1 MVIGTPSPHCDGL
14 PPPHAVV
21 VGVEAQQYPEE
32 TVCEPHLQ
40 EEDITFPS
48 MLQFGVVAV
57 GVGVADAVAEGVGV
71 GLEAIEEA
79 DALGFGVAEV
89 LSVEAAPEAKGVG
102 EVAGSVSVSLPA
114 AAVVEDVNS
123 FAVAV
128 SWMIEVSPDGIV
140 KEGLQVEDFFSV
152 VE

>member
-1 MVIGTPSPHCDGL
+1 MDIQKSLTVSEFL
-14 PPPHAVV
+14 SVV
-21 VGVEAQQYPEE
+21 NELLG
-32 TVCEPHLQ
+32 
-40 EEDITFPS
+40 
-48 MLQFGVVAV
+48 G
-57 GVGVADAVAEGVGV
+57 ADAVVEGVGV
-71 GLEAIEEA
+71 GLEVEEA
-79 DALGFGVAEV
+79 VDALGFGVAEV

-114 AAVVEDVNS
+114 AAVVEDVDS